1 MVTQCHA
8 HHADKPVF
16 NSISRRI
23 AMSLSTNW
31 IIVAVAAATIAGA
44 APTYAQTDTAA
55 SSTSAAAPTKKVI
68 RKQNHQLEIKVRHAL
83 TATKHLDSSDIVI
96 LARGGEVTL
105 LGEVP
110 DASQITVAGSVA
122 GKVPGVT
129 GVTNNV
135 RVYEP
140 GN

>member
-1 MVTQCHA
+1 
-8 HHADKPVF
+8 
-16 NSISRRI
+16 
-23 AMSLSTNW
+23 MSLSTNW
-31 IIVAVAAATIAGA
+31 IIVAAVAATVAGA
-44 APTYAQTDTAA
+44 APAYAQTDTSA
-55 SSTSAAAPTKKVI
+55 SGTSAPPTKKVI

-105 LGEVP
+105 LGEAP